1 MTTEEL
7 VKRLNTNNWL
17 NWVDAELEVNKYGE
31 SYVTI
36 YSPFGSEEIAVPCDA
51 TNWLNVHYDWS
62 TGSDEFTAPMR
73 EFISSLISQYLNT
86 PVSKRKTEKKY
97 RVRLQG
103 FNQGNHQY
111 LSTDSN
117 PYMGQIFAST
127 WDPCYKQVFTKSE
140 LEAIQNRPQFKGVVW
155 FRELIK
161 DGLREFKGDD
171 ND

>member
-62 TGSDEFTAPMR
+62 TSSDEFTAPMR

-97 RVRLQG
+97 RLRWLDSDDPKLD
-103 FNQGNHQY
+103 HETY
-111 LSTDSN
+111 LSRNWLDSGGYN
-117 PYMGQIFAST
+117 WVISNKDTAEIFSRHG
-127 WDPCYKQVFTKSE
+127 
-140 LEAIQNRPQFKGVVW
+140 LEKFKDENANYAMIIDAMKEEV
-155 FRELIK
+155 K
-161 DGLREFKGDD
+161 
-171 ND
+171 NDEN